1 MTIENVAPADAAPP
15 WRRVSNACVIGGS
28 ILAAAGLCAGG
39 VFLIVPFALQA
50 DTLAANTAVL
60 SVASILLIYGALLVW
75 VGRALHKNRLR
86 APFQLPAPS
95 IFLGALFLTLAI
107 GQTILFINILPA
119 LWFPV
124 WHVLASLLFPL
135 AVLSFSARRLDATST
150 RSVLAQFTWGGLVT
164 IGLALIFELI
174 VGGFLMLLAALGIA
188 VILGQDALD
197 NFIQTFT
204 RAPTDMEQLVEII
217 LQQPLAAS
225 IAGGAALLLIILL
238 VPLLEELLK
247 SIGVAPLLRGR
258 ARQAFLPTRGNAVL
272 WGLAAGAG
280 FAFSENLL
288 NGQGALNNPNAQTG
302 VWASAMI
309 LRAGTSLMHMVMT
322 ATVAVGW
329 HEALVAR
336 HPIRLPLL
344 LLAAVLAHA
353 IWNTVALLQGSVSA
367 TRTADTALASASTVL
382 SVLTLALLA
391 LLFIGYIYWL
401 RSLLQW
407 ARRSAASIST

>member
-1 MTIENVAPADAAPP
+1 MTIENAAPANAASP
-15 WRRVSNACVIGGS
+15 WRRVSDACIIGGS
-28 ILAAAGLCAGG
+28 LLVAASLCAGG
-39 VFLIVPFALQA
+39 VFLVVPFALQT

-60 SVASILLIYGALLVW
+60 SIASILLIYGALLVW
-75 VGRALHKNRLR
+75 VGRALRDNRLR
-86 APFQLPAPS
+86 APFRLPAPS

-107 GQTILFINILPA
+107 GQTILFANILPA
-119 LWFPV
+119 LWFPI

-135 AVLSFSARRLDATST
+135 AVLSFSARRLDAVSI

-164 IGLALIFELI
+164 VGLALILELI
-174 VGGFLMLLAALGIA
+174 VGVFLMLLAALGIA
-188 VILGQDALD
+188 AILGPSALD
-197 NFIQTFT
+197 NLVQTFT
-204 RAPTDMEQLVEII
+204 RAPTDIEQLVEII
-217 LQQPLAAS
+217 LQRPLAIF
-225 IAGGAALLLIILL
+225 IAGGAALLWVILL
-238 VPLLEELLK
+238 VPLMEELLK
-247 SIGVAPLLRGR
+247 AIGVAFLLRRR
-258 ARQAFLPTRGNAVL
+258 ARQALWPTRGNAVL

-302 VWASAMI
+302 AWASAMI

-344 LLAAVLAHA
+344 LLAAMLAHA
-353 IWNTVALLQGSVSA
+353 IWNTVAVLQGSVSVA
-367 TRTADTALASASTVL
+367 RTADTPLASASTVL

-401 RSLLQW
+401 RALLQW
-407 ARRSAASIST
+407 ARHDADSIST

>member
-1 MTIENVAPADAAPP
+1 MTIENATPANAASP
-15 WRRVSNACVIGGS
+15 WRRVSDACIIGGS
-28 ILAAAGLCAGG
+28 LLVAASLCAGG
-39 VFLIVPFALQA
+39 VFLVVPFALQT

-60 SVASILLIYGALLVW
+60 SIASILLIYGALLVW
-75 VGRALHKNRLR
+75 VGRALRDNRLR
-86 APFQLPAPS
+86 APFRLPAPS
-95 IFLGALFLTLAI
+95 IVLGALFLTLAI
-107 GQTILFINILPA
+107 GQTILFANILPA
-119 LWFPV
+119 LWFPI

-135 AVLSFSARRLDATST
+135 AVLSFSARRLDAVSI

-164 IGLALIFELI
+164 VGLALILELI
-174 VGGFLMLLAALGIA
+174 VGVFLMLLAALGIA
-188 VILGQDALD
+188 AILGPSALD
-197 NFIQTFT
+197 NLVQTFT
-204 RAPTDMEQLVEII
+204 RAPTDIEQLVEII
-217 LQQPLAAS
+217 LQRPLAIF
-225 IAGGAALLLIILL
+225 IAGGAALLWVILL
-238 VPLLEELLK
+238 VPLMEELLK
-247 SIGVAPLLRGR
+247 AIGVAFLLRRR
-258 ARQAFLPTRGNAVL
+258 ARQALWPTRGNAVL

-302 VWASAMI
+302 AWASAMI

-344 LLAAVLAHA
+344 LLAAMLAHA
-353 IWNTVALLQGSVSA
+353 IWNTVAVLQGSVSVA
-367 TRTADTALASASTVL
+367 RTADTPLASASTVL

-401 RSLLQW
+401 RALLQW
-407 ARRSAASIST
+407 ARHDADSIST

>member
-1 MTIENVAPADAAPP
+1 VTIENATPANAASP
-15 WRRVSNACVIGGS
+15 WRRVSDACIIGGS
-28 ILAAAGLCAGG
+28 LLVAASLCAGG
-39 VFLIVPFALQA
+39 VFLVVPFALQT

-60 SVASILLIYGALLVW
+60 SIASILLIYGALLVW
-75 VGRALHKNRLR
+75 VGRALRDNRLR
-86 APFQLPAPS
+86 APFRLPAPS
-95 IFLGALFLTLAI
+95 IVLGALFLTLAI
-107 GQTILFINILPA
+107 GQTILFANILPA
-119 LWFPV
+119 LWFPI

-135 AVLSFSARRLDATST
+135 AVLSFSARRLDAVSI

-164 IGLALIFELI
+164 VGLALILELI
-174 VGGFLMLLAALGIA
+174 VGVFLMLLAALGIA
-188 VILGQDALD
+188 AILGPSALD
-197 NFIQTFT
+197 NLVQTFT
-204 RAPTDMEQLVEII
+204 RAPTDIEQLVEII
-217 LQQPLAAS
+217 LQRPLAIF
-225 IAGGAALLLIILL
+225 IAGGAALLWVILL
-238 VPLLEELLK
+238 VPLMEELLK
-247 SIGVAPLLRGR
+247 AIGVAFLLRRR
-258 ARQAFLPTRGNAVL
+258 ARQALWPTRGNAVL

-302 VWASAMI
+302 AWASAMI

-344 LLAAVLAHA
+344 LLAAMLAHA
-353 IWNTVALLQGSVSA
+353 IWNTVAVLQGSVSVA
-367 TRTADTALASASTVL
+367 RTADTPLASASTVL

-401 RSLLQW
+401 RALLQW
-407 ARRSAASIST
+407 ARHDADSIST